1 MNSDKPANPIILALD
16 VQPDEAKSVIADL
29 KDSVEIIKIGSRLFT
44 ALGPQVVDWVH
55 QAGRMVF
62 LDLKFHDIPQTVAE
76 ACANAVRMKVWG
88 LTIHASGGFAMM
100 SEAARVVSDQAK
112 QQKITKPLIFGV
124 TVLTSL
130 SDPELKEVGVESSS
144 IDQVRRLALLA
155 KKSGL
160 DGTVSSGLEIETVR
174 GACGKDFLVMVPGI
188 RSGKNLK
195 NDQKRVMTPETALK
209 LGANYLVVGRPIL
222 DAADRKA
229 AARELLAE
237 IKRL

>member
-1 MNSDKPANPIILALD
+1 MNSNQPGNPIILALD
-16 VQPDEAKSVIADL
+16 VQPEEAKNVIADL
-29 KDSVEIIKIGSRLFT
+29 KDSVDIIKIGSRLFT
-44 ALGPQVVDWVH
+44 SLGPQVVDWVH
-55 QAGRMVF
+55 QAGRKVF

-76 ACANAVRMKVWG
+76 ACANAVRLKVWG

-100 SEAARVVSDQAK
+100 SEAAKVVSDQAQK
-112 QQKITKPLIFGV
+112 LKITRPLIFGV

-130 SDPELKEVGVESSS
+130 SDPELKEVGVDVAA

-174 GACGKDFLVMVPGI
+174 SACGKDFLVMVPGI

-195 NDQKRVMTPETALK
+195 NDQKRVMTPEAALK

-222 DAADRKA
+222 DAPDRRQ
-229 AARELLAE
+229 AARDLLVEA
-237 IKRL
+237 RGT